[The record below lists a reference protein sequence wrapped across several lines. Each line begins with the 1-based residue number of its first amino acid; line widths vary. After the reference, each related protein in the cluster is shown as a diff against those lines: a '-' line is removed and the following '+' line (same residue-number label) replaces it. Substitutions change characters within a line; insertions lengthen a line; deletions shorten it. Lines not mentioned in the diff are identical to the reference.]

1 MSESNGDPDGVKVD
15 EMSAKLIAEFQQYR
29 ARCKAEDAATSQD
42 ERTLFES
49 WAIQKIAGL
58 TVTLLAVRTWT
69 ETLAS
74 ELEQRRK

>member
-1 MSESNGDPDGVKVD
+1 MSESNGDPDGARVD
-15 EMSAKLIAEFQQYR
+15 EMSTKLITEFQQYR

-58 TVTLLAVRTWT
+58 AVTTLALRTWV
-69 ETLAS
+69 ESLAD
-74 ELEQRRK
+74 ELSRRRK

>member
-1 MSESNGDPDGVKVD
+1 MNLQNGDPDGARVD
-15 EMSAKLIAEFQQYR
+15 EMSIKLIAEFRQYR

-58 TVTLLAVRTWT
+58 TVTTLALRTWI
-69 ETLAS
+69 ESLADEVS
-74 ELEQRRK
+74 RRGK